1 MLLLTKTKMFYYKR
15 NGMLKQERLIVY
27 GMAKRCIAHL
37 LQGGCM
43 TKDFRNGTWEI
54 EAL

>member
-1 MLLLTKTKMFYYKR
+1 MLLLAKTKMFCKR
-15 NGMLKQERLIVY
+15 NGILKQERLIVY